1 MHRFPS
7 GADNLREEL
16 RQTLWLERL
25 KGAAMPG
32 SHAAEIVVDF
42 LESSQDWPEVVLAED
57 ETEPEL
63 DLPPLPPPR
72 PSVR

>member
-1 MHRFPS
+1 VS
-7 GADNLREEL
+7 EEL
-16 RQTLWLERL
+16 RQTLRLENP

-42 LESSQDWPEVVLAED
+42 LESSQDWPDFVVIED
-57 ETEPEL
+57 EAEPEL

-72 PSVR
+72 PAAAV